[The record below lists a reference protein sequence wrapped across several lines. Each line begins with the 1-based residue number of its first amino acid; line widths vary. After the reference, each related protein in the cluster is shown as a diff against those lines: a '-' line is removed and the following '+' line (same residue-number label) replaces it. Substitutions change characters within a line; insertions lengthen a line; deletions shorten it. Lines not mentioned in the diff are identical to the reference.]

1 MKQGGFE
8 GVEKNE
14 FRQEDASDEFMQVR
28 TDVRARACMSNFS
41 HVSVCFSSVKV
52 KRSMTVTVVFFSC
65 VYIFPCKLFFFCG
78 FVKQKTKSSALD
90 AW

>member
-28 TDVRARACMSNFS
+28 TDVRARACMSNLF
-41 HVSVCFSSVKV
+41 HMFQCVS
-52 KRSMTVTVVFFSC
+52 
-65 VYIFPCKLFFFCG
+65 L
-78 FVKQKTKSSALD
+78 Q
-90 AW
+90 